1 MSDAADNSAQM
12 QTLTIKARTL
22 ESARGFVT
30 GLAGFNTELDE
41 ADDGS
46 YLVQITLGGPDSDII
61 AVLNALEDYV
71 TNRSQEPAEVGL
83 AGRTYE
89 LHPTDPPRITAEA
102 VPA

>member
-1 MSDAADNSAQM
+1 V

-22 ESARGFVT
+22 QSAQGFVT
-30 GLAGFNTELDE
+30 GLASFNAELQE
-41 ADDGS
+41 GDDGS
-46 YLVQITLGGPDSDII
+46 YLVQITLTGPDCEII

-89 LHPTDPPRITAEA
+89 LHPSESPRPGAEA
-102 VPA
+102 LPA